1 MLGQK
6 EKTAHLFLG
15 RFSSHFIPCL
25 RLPMD
30 RFWAKKNAP
39 TLHGSQASLK
49 CTKPLHT
56 TPSSRV
62 AKWSFLKMERPQN
75 HPSDLLKYYCNKENQ
90 WSRDTPIVKNIR
102 ISPSPRSKLA
112 VLLTRAAL
120 ASPYPHGRWILPGL
134 MCEEWW
140 LARLFYQKA
149 YKLRVHHLKEGIT
162 SNFRRKDLQMLVWG
176 CTNHPAVWPK
186 FDSQAISDL
195 ATWLSQASSVSY

>member
-1 MLGQK
+1 MGKKKKLL
-6 EKTAHLFLG
+6 TFFWAVFPAI
-15 RFSSHFIPCL
+15 SSHVFVCQWIV
-25 RLPMD
+25 
-30 RFWAKKNAP
+30 FGP
-39 TLHGSQASLK
+39 TNRTNFAWKSGK
-49 CTKPLHT
+49 FEMHT
-56 TPSSRV
+56 
-62 AKWSFLKMERPQN
+62 FLKMERPQN

-186 FDSQAISDL
+186 FDSQVPISDL

>member
-6 EKTAHLFLG
+6 EKTAHFFLG

-30 RFWAKKNAP
+30 RFWAKKKRTNSAWKS
-39 TLHGSQASLK
+39 GK
-49 CTKPLHT
+49 FEMHT
-56 TPSSRV
+56 
-62 AKWSFLKMERPQN
+62 FLKMERPQN

>member
-1 MLGQK
+1 MGKKKKLL
-6 EKTAHLFLG
+6 TFFWAVFPAI
-15 RFSSHFIPCL
+15 SSHVFVCQWIVFGP
-25 RLPMD
+25 
-30 RFWAKKNAP
+30 KKNAP

-120 ASPYPHGRWILPGL
+120 ASPYPHRRWILPGL

-186 FDSQAISDL
+186 FDSQVPISDL